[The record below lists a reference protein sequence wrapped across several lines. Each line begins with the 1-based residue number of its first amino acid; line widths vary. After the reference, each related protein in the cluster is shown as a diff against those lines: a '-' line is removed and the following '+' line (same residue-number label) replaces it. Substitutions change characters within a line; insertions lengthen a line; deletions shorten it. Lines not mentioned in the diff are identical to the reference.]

1 MSPSRTRPLRAAVLG
16 LGRVGLV
23 TAASLAAAG
32 HRVFA
37 LDRRA
42 ERLAQVA
49 RGRLPWREPGLDEL
63 LRTTLDAGTL
73 ALRADLE
80 PISAELDLL
89 AICVETPL
97 GADDRLDVRPLCA
110 ALAEVGR
117 LLSRRPRTAAPLLLV
132 LRSTVP
138 PGATETRLLPG
149 LVEASGRAPGE
160 GFELALNPEFLREGS
175 ALADH
180 RAPARIVIGERRP
193 GASGRLL
200 GIYEG
205 AAAPVFEVGYREAET
220 IKLVDNAFHALKVAF
235 ANEIGRL
242 AFGLGLLPAR
252 LAELF
257 LADGKL
263 NLSAAYL
270 RPGAPYGGPCLPKDL
285 RALLATARACALELP
300 VLRAVEASN
309 RLHLAFLVERIAALV
324 PPPGPLFLLGL
335 AFKEGVEDVRGS
347 PQLELLAQLAARDY
361 AIEVFDP
368 DLEPED
374 ALAVERG
381 LPAGARLHGRGAVEA
396 ALAGARLVILAK
408 RPPDLLRRLPPGLPI
423 VDLLRLDLP
432 DPRERSPRTTRG
444 AA

>member
-1 MSPSRTRPLRAAVLG
+1 MNIAVLG
-16 LGRVGLV
+16 LGYVGTT
-23 TAASLAAAG
+23 TAACLVRSGHRIYGIDINSEKVAAFAAG
-32 HRVFA
+32 RSPIVEPGVEDLLREGAQAGLLHGATSIESITDMLDMA
-37 LDRRA
+37 LVCVGTPLGPD
-42 ERLAQVA
+42 
-49 RGRLPWREPGLDEL
+49 GRLDYVHLLDVIRRLGRAVRRRDRSHPPLLIVVRSTVTPGTMDKLIL
-63 LRTTLDAGTL
+63 PTL
-73 ALRADLE
+73 AL
-80 PISAELDLL
+80 
-89 AICVETPL
+89 
-97 GADDRLDVRPLCA
+97 
-110 ALAEVGR
+110 
-117 LLSRRPRTAAPLLLV
+117 
-132 LRSTVP
+132 
-138 PGATETRLLPG
+138 
-149 LVEASGRAPGE
+149 EAGSGPGE
-160 GFELALNPEFLREGS
+160 QFEIAFNPEFMREAS
-175 ALADH
+175 AVKDYF
-180 RAPARIVIGERRP
+180 APPRIVIGERVAGVTR
-193 GASGRLL
+193 RLL
-200 GIYEG
+200 GIYDG
-205 AAAPVFEVGYREAET
+205 IDAPLFEVPFHLAESA
-220 IKLVDNAFHALKVAF
+220 KLLDNCFHALKVAF

-285 RALLATARACALELP
+285 RGLLATARACALELP

-396 ALAGARLVILAK
+396 ALARARLVILAK
-408 RPPDLLRRLPPGLPI
+408 RSPDVLRRLPPGLPI